1 MIKTLELN
9 HVGPS
14 EHLEIEFGDRL
25 TVFTGDNG
33 LGKSFVLDVAWWMLT
48 KEWAGE
54 MAMPQS
60 LINASY
66 NHSEQVEPVILGRF
80 DSINAHNVLQQYIF
94 QRLGQVWNCNS
105 RREEGVIAG
114 NAPSDSIVVYMKCD
128 DTVAMYD
135 PVKAQADEYA
145 RLLMQE
151 HSSHYENVSI
161 AFKQHTTRI
170 YTQAELWNGVQK
182 KRRQEF
188 NGLISDWG
196 DWQRESSF
204 AYECLKKGVEHLSP
218 KGEPYSIGSL
228 RRVKADDSRKFPSIR
243 SVLGKETPLIYA
255 SAGIR
260 KILSLLYAMTWA
272 WAEHIELC
280 EKYTM
285 KPASKIILMLDEVES
300 HLHPQWQRSI
310 LKSLESVMGSLLVDY
325 DVSTQ
330 LICTTHSP
338 LVLASLDP
346 IFDEEKDALYTF
358 DMNRETCEIELKREE
373 WVRRGS
379 SAAWLTSPVFG
390 LETDSSEQ
398 REEAIK
404 EAKLAVRNRV
414 SEEEARVVHEKLVA
428 TLHQADPFW
437 SFWRTRAEKRGWKL

>member
-9 HVGPS
+9 NVGPS

-54 MAMPQS
+54 MAMPES
-60 LINASY
+60 LITASY
-66 NHSEQVEPVILGRF
+66 NNIDQPEPAILGQF
-80 DSINAHNVLQQYIF
+80 DSINKDAVIQQYVF
-94 QRLGQVWNCNS
+94 QRLGQVWSCNS
-105 RREEGVIAG
+105 NNDTPIIEG
-114 NAPSDSIVVYMKCD
+114 NSPSSSIVLYMKYD
-128 DTVAMYD
+128 GTVAMYD
-135 PVKAQADEYA
+135 PVKAQADEFA
-145 RLLMQE
+145 RALVQE
-151 HSSHYENVSI
+151 RSRHYENVSI
-161 AFKQHTTRI
+161 SFTQQTTRI
-170 YTQAELWNGVQK
+170 YSQAELWNGVQK
-182 KRRQEF
+182 RRRQEF
-188 NGLISDWG
+188 NGLIADWG
-196 DWQRESSF
+196 DWQREGSF
-204 AYECLKKGVEHLSP
+204 AYECLKNGVRHLSP
-218 KGEPYSIGSL
+218 KGEPFSIGSL
-228 RRVKADDSRKFPSIR
+228 RRVKADDSRKFPTIKSEF
-243 SVLGKETPLIYA
+243 GKETPLIYA

-272 WAEHIELC
+272 WNEHVELC
-280 EKYTM
+280 QKYKMT
-285 KPASKIILMLDEVES
+285 PATKIVLMVDEVES

-310 LKSLESVMGSLLVDY
+310 LKSLESVMGDLLTDY

-346 IFDEEKDALYTF
+346 LFDEAQDALYSF
-358 DMNRETCEIELKREE
+358 DMNKEKCEIELKKEE

-404 EAKLAVRNRV
+404 EARLAVRNRV
-414 SEEEARVVHEKLVA
+414 SEEDARKVHKKLVA
-428 TLHQADPFW
+428 ALHQADPFW
-437 SFWRTRAEKRGWKL
+437 SFWLTRAEKRGWNL